1 MVKRAEELHVFQRS
15 LDLAREISSILTRSS
30 FGRTSRLGDQL
41 GRSSAAVVALIAEG
55 FALSTDR
62 HFAQFLYRARAESS
76 ETRTNLVI
84 ARARGYVSAR
94 ELDDLIG
101 RYNEVE
107 RMLTGLIRHLQ
118 REDRSQ
124 RG

>member
-1 MVKRAEELHVFQRS
+1 M
-15 LDLAREISSILTRSS
+15 
-30 FGRTSRLGDQL
+30 
-41 GRSSAAVVALIAEG
+41 EG

-62 HFAQFLYRARAESS
+62 HFAHDLYRARSESS
-76 ETRTNLVI
+76 ETRTHLVV
-84 ARARGYVSAR
+84 ANGRGYVSAS
-94 ELDDLIG
+94 ELEDLLN

-118 REDRSQ
+118 REDRRQ